1 MARLHCHTRNRWS
14 RNEARHRRR
23 RVVGL
28 VTAAAT
34 LLAATITVSGPAL
47 ADSLPRGTAC
57 SIDANG
63 RAGPAAAIG
72 DGDHATAPGGSGGDG
87 GSGGSGGAGGKG
99 GPGAKAALAE
109 SGEPAGTAGTAVR
122 PVPTVSPA
130 RAAKAVPAAP
140 PGHKAERLASTANP
154 AARAGPGEIG
164 RGPSRRGC
172 RIPHRA
178 GAVITESA
186 RRIEAGV
193 GNG

>member
-63 RAGPAAAIG
+63 MAGPAAAIG
-72 DGDHATAPGGSGGDG
+72 E
-87 GSGGSGGAGGKG
+87 GGAGGATGSQG
-99 GPGAKAALAE
+99 GTPGQH
-109 SGEPAGTAGTAVR
+109 GEPGSAGR
-122 PVPTVSPA
+122 P
-130 RAAKAVPAAP
+130 
-140 PGHKAERLASTANP
+140 G
-154 AARAGPGEIG
+154 
-164 RGPSRRGC
+164 
-172 RIPHRA
+172 
-178 GAVITESA
+178 
-186 RRIEAGV
+186 
-193 GNG
+193 